1 MSEWWTYS
9 LRDLLLFSSR
19 TYYRLFELH
28 TLEWWPLPLV
38 TFALGLVL
46 FALVWHGGMRAGR
59 LALVLLGAAWLW
71 VAWAW
76 QLQRYAPINWA
87 ADYFAWAWA
96 AQGALLVAV
105 AAFRRTGLAPRRL
118 RLTGLALLAFA
129 LVLYPLIAVALGR
142 GWAQAEVFGMAPDPT
157 VLATLGVLLA
167 LRLPAWAYGVPLAWC
182 GISGATLWAMDSPE
196 FWVMPVAA
204 AWVCAAVLLG
214 RLRRYAIS
222 AP

>member
-28 TLEWWPLPLV
+28 NLEWWPLPLV
-38 TFALGLVL
+38 TLALGAAL
-46 FALVWHGGMRAGR
+46 FALVWHGGARAGR
-59 LALVLLGAAWLW
+59 LALALLGAAWLW

-87 ADYFAWAWA
+87 AEYFAWAWA

-105 AAFRRTGLAPRRL
+105 AAFARMGLAPRRM
-118 RLTGLALLAFA
+118 RLAGLALLAFA

-157 VLATLGVLLA
+157 VLATLGALLA
-167 LRLPAWAYGVPLAWC
+167 LRLPVWAYGVPLAWC
-182 GISGATLWAMDSPE
+182 GISGATLWAMESPE
-196 FWVMPVAA
+196 FWIMPVAA
-204 AWVCAAVLLG
+204 VWVCAAVLIS
-214 RLRRYAIS
+214 RLRS
-222 AP
+222 S